1 MEIEKKELNVLE
13 TLQESIMS
21 KTKEKNES
29 NNTTA
34 DAIIG
39 KMVGEDLKDPPPISK
54 LPGRN
59 EIQNMLFKYR
69 NGSNAVFLPKK
80 VE

>member
-54 LPGRN
+54 LQDRN